1 MALLGKVFQLLGM
14 SNLLVGLYIGF
25 TEEGGMWPELYL
37 LLIGSAVFFLGSLL
51 VRWGKR

>member
-1 MALLGKVFQLLGM
+1 MAILGKVFQLLGM
-14 SNLLVGLYIGF
+14 SNLLVGLYIGL
-25 TEEGGMWPELYL
+25 TEEGMWPELYL